1 MNKFLVTRYHNG
13 TLIDSL
19 VFDTKAEAELG
30 LLQCE
35 EGDDKHDPCEYVIEK
50 EIQKESKGNT

>member
-19 VFDTKAEAELG
+19 VFDTKAEAELA

-35 EGDDKHDPCEYVIEK
+35 EGDDKHDPCEYEIEETEK
-50 EIQKESKGNT
+50 

>member
-1 MNKFLVTRYHNG
+1 MNQFLVTRYHNG

-19 VFDTKAEAELG
+19 VFATKAEAELA

-35 EGDDKHDPCEYVIEK
+35 EGDDKHDPCEYEIEETEK
-50 EIQKESKGNT
+50 

>member
-1 MNKFLVTRYHNG
+1 MKKFLVTRYHNG

-30 LLQCE
+30 LTQCE
-35 EGDDKHDPCEYVIEK
+35 EGDDKHDPCEYVIE
-50 EIQKESKGNT
+50 EENDNEV